1 MIEFIKTRTVE
12 DPVWNP
18 EENAGIDVYIPEINS
33 FTSEELVSFGNGVT
47 IEPETNEINIAPH
60 SDVKIPLG
68 IKSKFPKNVA
78 LIANNKS
85 GIATEKKLVFGASV
99 IDNAYQGEWHVHL
112 INTSDTQQTIEFG
125 QKIIQFIPH
134 YICTEGL
141 IVRNMSAD
149 EFFTEKTERG
159 NSGFGSTGV

>member
-1 MIEFIKTRTVE
+1 MIEFIKTRIVK

-47 IEPETNEINIAPH
+47 IEPETNKINIAPH
-60 SDVKIPLG
+60 SDVKIPIG

-85 GIATEKKLVFGASV
+85 GIATKKKLVFGASV
-99 IDNAYQGEWHVHL
+99 IDSSYQGEWHIHL
-112 INTSDTQQTIEFG
+112 INTSNNPQTIEFG
-125 QKIIQFIPH
+125 QKIVQFIPH
-134 YICTEGL
+134 YIYNEGL
-141 IVRNMSAD
+141 VVRDVPED

-159 NSGFGSTGV
+159 AGGFGSTGV